1 MDLLNWVL
9 VTLHVLVVLAAAGH
23 ALLFK
28 RDPRAALGW
37 IAVCVLFP
45 FAGPFLYFLFGINRV
60 RTRAKKLEQ
69 QSPFRR
75 ATSRSGAKNPLA
87 PTPQEPQPPA
97 EYGDLIRVSNAVTR
111 YPILGGNR
119 IETLHNGEQAFPAM
133 LKAIEEAERSLYLST
148 YIFETDDTGH
158 RFVDALARAT
168 MRGVEVRVIIDGI
181 GEAYSMFRAANLLK
195 KRGVC
200 VARFLPP
207 KLLPP
212 MIHIN
217 LRNHRKIM
225 VADGKIGFIGG
236 MNIGDRHLAEIADN
250 PSRVEDTHFRI
261 GGPVV
266 AQIEQTFLED
276 WGFATGEHLTRTD
289 IVAPPAGPAICRT
302 IVEGPNEDFYKLAM
316 ILLGAVSAAR
326 RRVTIM
332 TPYFLPSRELSG
344 ALQAAAL
351 RGVEVEVI
359 LPSKNNLP
367 YVQWATRNTLW
378 ELLQLG
384 IRVFL
389 QPPPFV
395 HSKLFIVDDH
405 YCHIGSANIDPRS
418 LRLNFEIVVEVYG
431 RAFAEEVALHVRK
444 RIHKSRE
451 VTLEEVDNRALPGRI
466 RDALAWLFTPYL

>member
-9 VTLHVLVVLAAAGH
+9 VTLHVLVVLAASGH

-60 RTRAKKLEQ
+60 RTRARKLER
-69 QSPFRR
+69 QSPFRL
-75 ATSRSGAKNPLA
+75 ASSRPGGEEPLV
-87 PTPQEPQPPA
+87 PMPQKLQPPA
-97 EYGDLIRVSNAVTR
+97 EYGDLIRVSNPLTR

-119 IETLHNGEQAFPAM
+119 IETLYNGEQAFPAM
-133 LKAIEEAERSLYLST
+133 LKAIDEAERSLYLST
-148 YIFETDDTGH
+148 YIFETGDTGN
-158 RFVDALARAT
+158 RFIDGLARAT

-181 GEAYSMFRAANLLK
+181 GEVYSMFRTATLLK
-195 KRGVC
+195 KRGVR

-225 VADGKIGFIGG
+225 VADGKVGFIGG
-236 MNIGDRHLAEIADN
+236 MNIGDRHLAEAADN
-250 PSRVEDTHFRI
+250 PSRVEDAHFRI
-261 GGPVV
+261 QGPVV

-276 WGFATGEHLTRTD
+276 WGFATGEYLPRTD
-289 IVAPPAGPAICRT
+289 ISAPPAGPAICRT
-302 IVEGPNEDFYKLAM
+302 IVEGPNEDFHKLAM
-316 ILLGAVSAAR
+316 ILMGAVSAAR

-344 ALQAAAL
+344 AIQAAAL
-351 RGVEVEVI
+351 RGVEVEVV

-367 YVQWATRNTLW
+367 YVHWATRNTLW

-384 IRVFL
+384 IRVFM

-395 HSKLFIVDDH
+395 HSKLFIIDDH

-418 LRLNFEIVVEVYG
+418 LRLNFEIVVEVFD

-444 RIHKSRE
+444 RISQSRE

-466 RDALAWLFTPYL
+466 RDAMAWLFTPYL